1 MRVSDITLVV
11 LLLRYEV
18 STKDVSKWQS
28 IVKANREAPTLKFA
42 AGNKDVPRTS
52 TTGALIAKFQPSR
65 DFEKEI
71 AAMLAAAGAHN
82 EQAVQE
88 AEEALALKV
97 GTLCA
102 ASQQTA
108 CPMMGSHTT
117 KSCRAWSSHATS
129 SCCVALGETARA
141 PMFPGQPACLSHVV
155 AHGIFNRQH
164 V

>member
-1 MRVSDITLVV
+1 MLVV

-42 AGNKDVPRTS
+42 AGNEDVPRTS

-97 GTLCA
+97 GTFCPDPRRA
-102 ASQQTA
+102 ASPHAGLKPQKDLSGFVIA
-108 CPMMGSHTT
+108 CHPFLLH
-117 KSCRAWSSHATS
+117 C
-129 SCCVALGETARA
+129 LG
-141 PMFPGQPACLSHVV
+141 
-155 AHGIFNRQH
+155 
-164 V
+164 